1 MFCRMLSKITVLLL
15 CFAPFTALADDA
27 AEKGLTIAEE
37 ADRRD
42 SGFADSESSLVMV
55 LHAPNGQESRRSLR
69 IRILEATQPDEGDK
83 SMVVFDEPRDI
94 AGTALLSYTHI
105 LKPDDQWIYLPEIA
119 RVKRISGANRS
130 GAFMGSE
137 FAYEDLAAP
146 EVAKFDHRYLRD
158 EPCGDGLTCFVIERK
173 PRYADSGYSRQEVWL
188 DQAEYRPWK
197 ITFYDRRGDHFK
209 TLDYADFRRYGQFW
223 RAHQLTMD
231 NHRNGKSTVLLTSG
245 YNFGI
250 GFSDSDFSQAG
261 LRRVR

>member
-1 MFCRMLSKITVLLL
+1 MFCRMPSKFTVLLL
-15 CFAPFTALADDA
+15 CLLPWPAMADA
-27 AEKGLTIAEE
+27 AADKGLAIAQE

-42 SGFADSESSLVMV
+42 SGFTDSESSLAMI

-69 IRILEATQPDEGDK
+69 IRILEAAQPDEGDK
-83 SMVVFDEPRDI
+83 SLVVFDEPRDI

-146 EVAKFDHRYLRD
+146 EVAKFDHRHLRD

-173 PRYADSGYSRQEVWL
+173 PLYADSGYSRQEVWL
-188 DQAEYRPWK
+188 DHQEYRPWK

-209 TLDYADFRRYGQFW
+209 TLEYADFRLYDRFW
-223 RAHQLTMD
+223 RAHRLTMA
-231 NHRNGKSTVLLTSG
+231 NHRNGKSTVLLISD
-245 YNFGI
+245 YRFGV
-250 GFSDSDFSQAG
+250 GFTDSDFSQAG